1 MSDKGHKSQSMKRH
15 LLFLVMGTLSLA
27 PLQASEPEHGAKK
40 GGPRDVL
47 WRLRQGNQAYAAG
60 KLKAGAGS
68 PARRST
74 LVAGQHPHAVILTCA
89 DSRVPPEYIFQED
102 LGSLFVVRVA
112 GVVADPVVVGSVEY
126 AAEHLHTPLIVV
138 MGHTKCGAVKAAIE
152 TPAPAT
158 PGGPGVNIESILAL
172 LRPGL
177 QKGVSQPDPWTTA
190 VYGGVEQSVNDLHRL
205 SKLIPEM
212 EKEGHVGVVGAV
224 YELETG
230 KVVFSDMVAAG
241 HSIETSDR
249 DRVVSWGGG
258 EAAPAPTPVPVKAK
272 AKLTTASVRPP
283 Q

>member
-1 MSDKGHKSQSMKRH
+1 MTRH
-15 LLFLVMGTLSLA
+15 FLLLLLGTLSLS
-27 PLQASEPEHGAKK
+27 PVFASEAEHGQKK
-40 GGPRDVL
+40 LGPRDVL

-60 KLKAGAGS
+60 RLKVGAAT
-68 PARRST
+68 PARRNA

-89 DSRVPPEYIFQED
+89 DSRVPPEYIFQEG
-102 LGSLFVVRVA
+102 LGNLFVVRVA

-152 TPAPAT
+152 TPAPKT
-158 PGGPGVNIESILAL
+158 PGGPGANIESILAL

-177 QKGVSQPDPWTTA
+177 PKGVPQSDPWRTA

-224 YELETG
+224 YELESG
-230 KVVFSDMVAAG
+230 KVVFSDVVAPG
-241 HSIETSDR
+241 HNVTTSDKG
-249 DRVVSWGGG
+249 RVLKWVA
-258 EAAPAPTPVPVKAK
+258 AAPAPPPAK
-272 AKLTTASVRPP
+272 AATAHAHPP
-283 Q
+283 KAE